1 MKTFYVC
8 SYGGC
13 GSTYLCERLKKYGK
27 VEHIHSRCPPDKL
40 EYIGGPSTYREWFNG
55 KEIEEKN
62 LHDFVV
68 IYIYK
73 NPVKSILSR
82 FDNNPGHLDHIQ
94 TDKRTTMGDVIQ
106 QGKDLY
112 GIQEFFDN
120 YTKPNPKRNY
130 KIICVKYE
138 ELFEKQNELSEL
150 LNIGPLNLI
159 KKESKRIINEENEK
173 ALNEI
178 YRDLKNTMNCMS
190 FITII

>member
-40 EYIGGPSTYREWFNG
+40 EYIGGPFTWKEWFNG

-82 FDNNPGHLDHIQ
+82 FATPRHLYNIQ
-94 TDKRTTMGDVIQ
+94 TDQCTIEDVIQ

-150 LNIGPLNLI
+150 LNVGPLNLI
-159 KKESKRIINEENEK
+159 KKETKRTINEENEK

-178 YRDLKNTMNCMS
+178 YRDLKNTMNSMS

>member
-1 MKTFYVC
+1 MDIECEHKVHGCKTNSFIWLNNQQKII
-8 SYGGC
+8 
-13 GSTYLCERLKKYGK
+13 YLEIPKNASSFIKK
-27 VEHIHSRCPPDKL
+27 HITS
-40 EYIGGPSTYREWFNG
+40 W
-55 KEIEEKN
+55 KN
-62 LHDFVV
+62 L
-68 IYIYK
+68 
-73 NPVKSILSR
+73 SR
-82 FDNNPGHLDHIQ
+82 NDQCTIE
-94 TDKRTTMGDVIQ
+94 DVIQ

-159 KKESKRIINEENEK
+159 KKESKRTINEENEK
-173 ALNEI
+173 SLNEI